1 MQSQTDQ
8 SDLKGAKAGNY
19 ALSAVA
25 SSAEGFGFLICNAEG
40 EELAQVLCENEKEAR
55 KALAAM
61 EVVLAH
67 AIAFV
72 PEPFVLIRR
81 E

>member
-1 MQSQTDQ
+1 MQSQTGQ
-8 SDLKGAKAGNY
+8 SDLKGTRAGNY
-19 ALSAVA
+19 VLSAVA
-25 SSAEGFGFLICNAEG
+25 MSAEGSGFLICNARG
-40 EELAQVLCENEKEAR
+40 DELAQVLCKDEKEAR

-72 PEPFVLIRR
+72 PEPFVLIRK

>member
-1 MQSQTDQ
+1 MQNKTSQ
-8 SDLKGAKAGNY
+8 SDREGTKAGNY
-19 ALSAVA
+19 VLSAVA
-25 SSAEGFGFLICNAEG
+25 SSAEGFGFLICNAAG

-55 KALAAM
+55 KAFAAM

-67 AIAFV
+67 AISFV
-72 PEPFVLIRR
+72 PEPFVLIRK